1 MSDLSSRRVPAD
13 RGLSGL
19 GLIMQLAGSVF
30 GAMTAA
36 VGIVALIEAADS
48 RGMERGAGSVLMWLL
63 LVAGTGVVRSIL
75 HRQAG
80 SDLIYSNTP
89 FAGIKKYFV
98 ASMVNVVAWLAFM
111 GGEAHAPT
119 YVLVPLLMLL
129 VAWPIALLV
138 VTGMPGYREMQGQ
151 VPASEDKGFEGAS
164 ILMLMFGLL
173 GSIGTSLVLYA
184 IWTGSP
190 SEVHSSGS
198 FMLIVIALIVLVI
211 RSVLHVVAALTGL
224 RETRIDQVVASV
236 NRYCDFGVIAGF
248 IAGGCF
254 LMAVM
259 VLEASAVALAAISC
273 MVWALLA
280 WPLTLRRFFGERQ
293 FADLMASAEGQGVA
307 HRRAPD
313 LGLSTLGWFL
323 FAQAIIGLAFTLPM
337 MLMMP
342 SGGGEGGLEAMGP
355 FGPISA
361 MLGNGM
367 GHSPW
372 WSIGLQA
379 LQLWAGIELVR
390 MGELHRIA
398 ASAWGALSA
407 AITIYFFWPVIS
419 HIGDLGR
426 ETGGMSMM
434 LVTTFGALA
443 LQLTVPVVTLFA
455 VNRSGPR

>member
-1 MSDLSSRRVPAD
+1 MTDLTSRRVPAD

-36 VGIVALIEAADS
+36 VGIAALIEASDS
-48 RGMERGAGSVLMWLL
+48 RGMDRGAGNALMWLL
-63 LVAGTGVVRSIL
+63 VVTGTGVVRSIL

-80 SDLIYSNTP
+80 SDLIYSQTP
-89 FAGIKKYFV
+89 YAGIKKYFV
-98 ASMVNVVAWLAFM
+98 ASLVNVVAWLAWL
-111 GGEAHAPT
+111 GGEEHAPS

-129 VAWPIALLV
+129 VSWPIALTV
-138 VTGMPGYREMQGQ
+138 ITNMPGYREMQGQ

-184 IWTGSP
+184 AWTGSP
-190 SEVHSSGS
+190 SEVHASGS
-198 FMLIVIALIVLVI
+198 FMLMVIALIVLII
-211 RSVLHVVAALTGL
+211 RSVLHVSAAMTGL
-224 RETRIDQVVASV
+224 RESRLDQVVAAV

-248 IAGGCF
+248 LAGGCILLAF
-254 LMAVM
+254 MIQIQ
-259 VLEASAVALAAISC
+259 SAVVLAVIAC
-273 MVWALLA
+273 TVWALLA

-293 FADLMASAEGQGVA
+293 FADLMANAEGQGVA

-323 FAQAIIGLAFTLPM
+323 FAQALIGLSMTLPM
-337 MLMMP
+337 TLMMP
-342 SGGGEGGLEAMGP
+342 GGGEAGLDAMGP
-355 FGPISA
+355 LGPMSA
-361 MLGNGM
+361 MFGNSL

-372 WSIGLQA
+372 WSIGLAA
-379 LQLWAGIELVR
+379 LELWAGLELIRV
-390 MGELHRIA
+390 GELHRIA

-419 HIGDLGR
+419 HLGELGR
-426 ETGGMSMM
+426 EAGMSMM